1 MAGPMM
7 LFFISSVFWTA
18 GTSNPVLP
26 TQSVAVHNTYIQSFR
41 HFLKDLKN
49 MAGGFMANRID
60 KLQHKHH
67 LAKEKVT
74 RIFQKLFTSFRKT
87 KQTN

>member
-1 MAGPMM
+1 M
-7 LFFISSVFWTA
+7 LLFLISSCFWSA
-18 GTSNPVLP
+18 GTSEPILSVK
-26 TQSVAVHNTYIQSFR
+26 SVAGHNTYIQSFH

-67 LAKEKVT
+67 LAKEKLT

-87 KQTN
+87 KQNHLK